1 MRISWYSSI
10 REFIW
15 KYGQIEW
22 MSGNIDSQQ
31 LQYNGVIEFLHKLI
45 WMFSKER
52 TYFWLFWEREKR
64 KFKD

>member
-1 MRISWYSSI
+1 MRISWHSST

-31 LQYNGVIEFLHKLI
+31 LQYNGVINFCI
-45 WMFSKER
+45 N
-52 TYFWLFWEREKR
+52 
-64 KFKD
+64 